1 MPAKITFF
9 PVDNGDMTL
18 LELESG
24 QTILVDVNIR
34 SAADDP
40 DDPTP
45 DVASELLS
53 KLKRDRR
60 GLPFVDAFLLS
71 HPDQDHCAGLENH
84 FHLGSPSDHSPG
96 SDKIMIREIWS
107 SPMVFR
113 RASRRLSLCDD
124 AKAFNREARRRVS
137 VFRSCRQTSAVREGD
152 RIQILGED
160 ERGKTDDLEEI
171 LVRVDDMISSVNGK
185 PTDSMVARLLAPF
198 PRFNDDADEELHSKN
213 NSSTV
218 LQFSLSGDGNR
229 NACRFL
235 TGGDAEVAIWQRLWW
250 RNGHRSDWLSYD
262 ILQAPHHCSWHSLS
276 FDSWSEKGERALVC
290 EDARNALSQALD
302 GAIIVSSSKAIK
314 NDHNDP
320 PCIRAKRE
328 YERILLGVRGD
339 EFRCVG
345 EPEHRPE
352 ALQVEIG
359 RHGARIVPRRL
370 KKSHVIGGGVIGRT
384 QQPHGLARL
393 CQFEESNGVK
403 RSDS

>member
-1 MPAKITFF
+1 MTAKITFF
-9 PVDNGDMTL
+9 PVGNGDMTL

-24 QTILVDVNIR
+24 QTVLVDVNIR
-34 SAADDP
+34 SAADDRG
-40 DDPTP
+40 DPTP
-45 DVASELLS
+45 DVASELRS
-53 KLKRDRR
+53 KLKRDR
-60 GLPFVDAFLLS
+60 GGSPFVDAFLLS
-71 HPDQDHCAGLENH
+71 HPDQDHCAGLEKH
-84 FHLGSPSDHSPG
+84 FHLGPPSDHSPH
-96 SDKIMIREIWS
+96 SDKIRIHEVWS

-124 AKAFNREARRRVS
+124 AKAFSREARRRVA
-137 VFRSCRQTSAVREGD
+137 VFRDCRQISSVREGD
-152 RIQILGED
+152 RILILGED

-171 LVRVDDMISSVNGK
+171 LVKVDSVFSRVNGNT
-185 PTDSMVARLLAPF
+185 TDSMVARLLAPF
-198 PRFNDDADEELHSKN
+198 PRFDDDDDEDLHSKN
-213 NSSTV
+213 NSSTI
-218 LQFSLSGDGNR
+218 LQFSLLGDGNQ

-250 RNGHRSDWLSYD
+250 RHKRRSDWLGYD

-276 FDSWSEKGERALVC
+276 FDSWSEKGQEALVC
-290 EDARNALSQALD
+290 EDARYALAQAVD

-328 YERILLGVRGD
+328 YESILRNVRAG

-359 RHGARIVPRRL
+359 LHGAKIISRSLRKP
-370 KKSHVIGGGVIGRT
+370 HVIGSGVIGRT
-384 QQPHGLARL
+384 QQPHG
-393 CQFEESNGVK
+393 S
-403 RSDS
+403 